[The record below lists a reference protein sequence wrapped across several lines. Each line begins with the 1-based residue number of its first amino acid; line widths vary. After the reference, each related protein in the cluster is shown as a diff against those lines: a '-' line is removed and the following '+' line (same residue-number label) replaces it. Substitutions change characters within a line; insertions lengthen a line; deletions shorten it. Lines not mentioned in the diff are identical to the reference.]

1 MKILV
6 IGSGGREHAIAWKLA
21 QNKEVE
27 KVYVAPGNGGTYDE
41 EKCGN
46 VNIVDIDELIKF
58 SKENN
63 IDLTVVGPEDPLTKG
78 IVDKFKEEG
87 LKIFGPSQKAANLEG
102 SKAFAKEFMKKYGV
116 KTAAYET
123 FDDSDKAIEYLNTC
137 DYPVVIKADGLA
149 AGKGV
154 VIAKSFEEAK
164 NTIISFM
171 IDDIFKGASNT
182 VVIEEFLE
190 GVEASILSITDGNTI
205 LPFISAKDHK
215 QIFDGDEGPNT
226 GGMGVIAPNPY
237 VTEEILKAFKE
248 EIMEP
253 TLKGIKSENM
263 DYRGIIFFGI
273 MITRKGVY
281 LLEYNVRMGDP
292 ETQAVLSLMKSD
304 LVDIIFA
311 SLNSKLEDFK
321 LEWYDESALC
331 IMTASEGYPSTYKK
345 GRFIS
350 IENNLNGKVFISGA
364 ENSSEGLITSGGRVL
379 SLVVKDKDRNNLL
392 EKGYEE
398 IKKISFEGM
407 HYRRDI
413 GKIN

>member
-6 IGSGGREHAIAWKLA
+6 IGSGGREHAIAWKIA

-27 KVYVAPGNGGTYDE
+27 KVYVAPGNGGTYSE
-41 EKCGN
+41 EKCEN

-58 SKENN
+58 SKENK

-102 SKAFAKEFMKKYGV
+102 SKAFAKQFMKKYGV

-123 FDDSDKAIEYLNTC
+123 FNEADKAIEYLNTC

-154 VIAKSFEEAK
+154 VIAKDYDEAK
-164 NTIISFM
+164 STIVSFM

-182 VVIEEFLE
+182 VVIEEFLD
-190 GVEASILSITDGNTI
+190 GVEASILSITDGNII

-226 GGMGVIAPNPY
+226 GGMGVISPNPY
-237 VTEEILKAFKE
+237 VTEEVLRAFKDD
-248 EIMEP
+248 IMEP
-253 TLKGIKSENM
+253 TLKGIKAEDM
-263 DYRGIIFFGI
+263 DYKGIIFFGL
-273 MITRKGVY
+273 MITIKGVY

-311 SLNSKLEDFK
+311 SLNTKLECFQ
-321 LEWYDESALC
+321 LEWYDETALC

-345 GRFIS
+345 GKTIS
-350 IENNLNGKVFISGA
+350 IDNNLNGKVFISGA
-364 ENSSEGLITSGGRVL
+364 ENTSDGLMTSGGRVL
-379 SLVVKDKDRNNLL
+379 SLVVKEKDRETLL
-392 EKGYEE
+392 EKGYKE
-398 IKKISFEGM
+398 INKIYFEGM
-407 HYRRDI
+407 HYRKDI
-413 GKIN
+413 GKIK